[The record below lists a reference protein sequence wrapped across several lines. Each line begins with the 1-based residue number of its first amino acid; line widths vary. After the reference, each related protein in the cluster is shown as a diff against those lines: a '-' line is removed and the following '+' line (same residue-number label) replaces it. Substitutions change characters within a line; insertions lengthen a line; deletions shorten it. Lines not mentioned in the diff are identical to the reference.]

1 MGILTFIF
9 SMFAILVG
17 AVVILGLVGTIF
29 NYKKLEEENKE
40 LKKKVGK

>member
-9 SMFAILVG
+9 SIIALLVG
-17 AVVILGLVGTIF
+17 AFIILGVVGTIF